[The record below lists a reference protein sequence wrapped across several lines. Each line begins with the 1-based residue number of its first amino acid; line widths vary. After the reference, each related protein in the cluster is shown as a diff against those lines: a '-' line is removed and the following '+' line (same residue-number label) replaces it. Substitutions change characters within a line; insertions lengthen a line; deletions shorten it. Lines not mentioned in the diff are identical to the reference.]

1 MLCGTASNL
10 LAVFIA
16 VPACYFHSILGHLLG
31 HPGCSATMI
40 ELLTGQD
47 DVGSNLERMSGR
59 FYFKRARGTSVNLN
73 MEFRLEFLG
82 FSRGNFLFPHYR
94 RTDPLSVSLVYAVRT
109 LPLITA
115 RLSLFFLHR
124 LGSLFWSKYATQ
136 LFVVC
141 LTHIL
146 CLQVHCALR
155 LEVDGT

>member
-1 MLCGTASNL
+1 MPSDGSDRRGDKGFPTNL
-10 LAVFIA
+10 NSVLP
-16 VPACYFHSILGHLLG
+16 VPLRGNPLGSCFLFRKG
-31 HPGCSATMI
+31 PV
-40 ELLTGQD
+40 TG
-47 DVGSNLERMSGR
+47 L
-59 FYFKRARGTSVNLN
+59 RGTSVNLN

-146 CLQVHCALR
+146 CLQVHCALW